1 MTITKLCTFALLKKK
16 KKPRVNFFALNSQ
29 GEGFVFIKTLKT
41 VLLCLMLH
49 CSARWQCFN

>member
-1 MTITKLCTFALLKKK
+1 MNSSIFLGIWLVIK
-16 KKPRVNFFALNSQ
+16 KKPRGNFFALNSQ

-49 CSARWQCFN
+49 CSARWQYFN

>member
-1 MTITKLCTFALLKKK
+1 MNSYIFLGIWLVIK
-16 KKPRVNFFALNSQ
+16 KKPRGNFFALNSQ

-49 CSARWQCFN
+49 CSARWQYFN